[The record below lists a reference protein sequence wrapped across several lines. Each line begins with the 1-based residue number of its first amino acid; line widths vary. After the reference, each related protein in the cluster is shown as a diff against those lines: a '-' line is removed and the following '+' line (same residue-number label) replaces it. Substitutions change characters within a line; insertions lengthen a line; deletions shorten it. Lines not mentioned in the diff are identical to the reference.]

1 MTQRV
6 LVGMRKAAAPVALGR
21 VVLRCVAL
29 ALVLAG
35 ACLPAAAQQRTDFPA
50 YTVPDV
56 KVDRTAATAAAARD
70 AALLEGQ
77 RVALRRLLERLTP
90 RSEQRRLPNLSDAR
104 IGDLIENLEVQEE
117 RSSTVRY
124 IASLTF
130 RFRPDE
136 IRTLLRNAGV
146 PFAETVAKPY
156 LVLPVL
162 RREGLTLLWDDTNTW
177 RAAWGRVPQNDGLAP
192 LVLPRGDLGDI
203 SDINAEQ
210 ALRGENARL
219 RALVVRYGVNGVLVA
234 DATFDPSGARP
245 ALQVSVSRYSGI
257 IPEQTIVESYTAA
270 ENEDEPALMLRAAT
284 SIARMLEDQW
294 KNEQLLQFGREEKLT
309 VAVGYDDVKDWV
321 AIQRRFAEL
330 TMIRR
335 SDVVSVT
342 RHEAIVDLTY
352 IGDEN
357 QLRLA
362 LAQRDL
368 ELAPVTVAGSSAS
381 WRISLVR
388 APAGRATRR

>member
-6 LVGMRKAAAPVALGR
+6 LVGMRKTAARRAFGRSVLGL
-21 VVLRCVAL
+21 VGLAL
-29 ALVLAG
+29 ALVG
-35 ACLPAAAQQRTDFPA
+35 ASLPALAQQRTDFPA
-50 YTVPDV
+50 YTVRDV

-77 RVALRRLLERLTP
+77 RIALRRLIERLTP
-90 RSEQRRLPNLSDAR
+90 RTEQRRLPNLNDAR

-136 IRTLLRNAGV
+136 IRNLLRNANV

-162 RREGLTLLWDDTNTW
+162 RRDGLTLLWDESNTW

-192 LVLPRGDLGDI
+192 RVLPRGDLGDI

-219 RALVVRYGVNGVLVA
+219 RALVMRYGVNGVLVA
-234 DATFDPSGARP
+234 DGTFDATGARP
-245 ALQVSVSRYSGI
+245 TLQVSVSRYSGI
-257 IPEQTIVESYTAA
+257 IPEQTIVESYTAEA
-270 ENEDEPALMLRAAT
+270 NEDEGALMQRAAT
-284 SIARMLEDQW
+284 AIARTLEDQW

-321 AIQRRFAEL
+321 NIQRRFGEL

-335 SDVVSVT
+335 SDVVSLT
-342 RHEAIVDLTY
+342 KHEAIVDLTY

-357 QLRLA
+357 QLRQA

-368 ELAPVTVAGSSAS
+368 ELAPVTVAGSPAS

-388 APAGRATRR
+388 AASGRTRR

>member
-6 LVGMRKAAAPVALGR
+6 LVGMRKTAARMAFGRSVLG
-21 VVLRCVAL
+21 LLGLAL
-29 ALVLAG
+29 ALVG
-35 ACLPAAAQQRTDFPA
+35 ASLPALAQQRTDFPA
-50 YTVPDV
+50 YTVRDV

-77 RVALRRLLERLTP
+77 RIALRRLIERLTP
-90 RSEQRRLPNLSDAR
+90 RTEQRRLPNLNDAR

-136 IRTLLRNAGV
+136 IRNLLRNASV

-162 RREGLTLLWDDTNTW
+162 RRDGLTLLWDESNTW

-192 LVLPRGDLGDI
+192 LVLPRGDLSDI

-234 DATFDPSGARP
+234 DGTFDATGTRP
-245 ALQVSVSRYSGI
+245 TLQVSVSRYSGI
-257 IPEQTIVESYTAA
+257 IPEQTIVESYTAEA
-270 ENEDEPALMLRAAT
+270 NEDEGALMQRAAT
-284 SIARMLEDQW
+284 AIARTLEDQW

-321 AIQRRFAEL
+321 NIQRRFGEL
-330 TMIRR
+330 TLIRR
-335 SDVVSVT
+335 SDVVSLT
-342 RHEAIVDLTY
+342 KHEAIVDLTY

-357 QLRLA
+357 QLRQA

-368 ELAPVTVAGSSAS
+368 ELAPVTVAGSPAS

-388 APAGRATRR
+388 AASGRTRR